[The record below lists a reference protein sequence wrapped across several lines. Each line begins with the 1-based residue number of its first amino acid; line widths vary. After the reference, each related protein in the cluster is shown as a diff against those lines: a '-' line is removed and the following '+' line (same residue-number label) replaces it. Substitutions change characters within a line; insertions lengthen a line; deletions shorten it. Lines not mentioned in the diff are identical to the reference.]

1 MLGDNAR
8 KNYREV
14 NRNHQADEPREMLRR
29 CGERSGKRRT
39 QTHGT

>member
-8 KNYREV
+8 KNCREMDTNQQV
-14 NRNHQADEPREMLRR
+14 DEPREMLRR
-29 CGERSGKRRT
+29 CGEGSGTRRT